1 MLNVTFKRVKDVP
14 EYLQKSEEYVGTRAT
29 LEPGLNFCKG
39 MFEWY
44 SGNPNNAL
52 KMFNKVSLIHN
63 FLNSK
68 VKLHIVK
75 EVFFRRLDVIMSGVR
90 EVFTT

>member
-1 MLNVTFKRVKDVP
+1 MRWPGWSRSCGGRAISRSGDDDSLRINISCSQDVP

-52 KMFNKVSLIHN
+52 KMFNKVW
-63 FLNSK
+63 
-68 VKLHIVK
+68 
-75 EVFFRRLDVIMSGVR
+75 R
-90 EVFTT
+90 